1 MYAAPMR
8 FIQKAALLAF
18 STFPT
23 CMIHAWNTHPTKE
36 HHCKFC
42 SASNSISSTSNTT
55 PQHLETQQEYLSSST
70 YSRRSAIVRLT
81 AAVPFPMLFLQRDLE
96 AAALTKSADDSAD
109 ESISSAGAR
118 SMTERNISSTSNNSA
133 SFVNDDPL
141 AAFSKELNSI
151 DFGTWG
157 QNSSIINV
165 PSEKDAAT
173 ANGSSLGA
181 ADAADLLKTID
192 DKRKKKSIG
201 PLTHG

>member
-1 MYAAPMR
+1 
-8 FIQKAALLAF
+8 
-18 STFPT
+18 
-23 CMIHAWNTHPTKE
+23 
-36 HHCKFC
+36 
-42 SASNSISSTSNTT
+42 
-55 PQHLETQQEYLSSST
+55 
-70 YSRRSAIVRLT
+70 
-81 AAVPFPMLFLQRDLE
+81 
-96 AAALTKSADDSAD
+96 
-109 ESISSAGAR
+109 
-118 SMTERNISSTSNNSA
+118 MTERNISSTSNNSA